1 MRQVISVLALGLMC
15 SLAPIAAQGQGG
27 ASSGPSEY
35 PDPHCPR
42 PEVKLIK
49 PAYSHVGNIE
59 DSGPVGSYNQ
69 KVKIYNREAQEY
81 DACMHAY
88 IDKANLDVKI
98 IQEKANA
105 DLKQIGE
112 RANASMK
119 AIQDK
124 IGRAVTDASSVATT
138 LNQDAAKLRRQ

>member
-1 MRQVISVLALGLMC
+1 MKHLIAASALGLMC
-15 SLAPIAAQGQGG
+15 LLAPIAAQGQGETSNA
-27 ASSGPSEY
+27 ASDY

-88 IDKANLDVKI
+88 IDNANTELKQVLTDANNRIHQISDVANARLKI
-98 IQEKANA
+98 IE
-105 DLKQIGE
+105 
-112 RANASMK
+112 S
-119 AIQDK
+119 K
-124 IGRAVTDASSVATT
+124 IAAAV
-138 LNQDAAKLRRQ
+138 QDA